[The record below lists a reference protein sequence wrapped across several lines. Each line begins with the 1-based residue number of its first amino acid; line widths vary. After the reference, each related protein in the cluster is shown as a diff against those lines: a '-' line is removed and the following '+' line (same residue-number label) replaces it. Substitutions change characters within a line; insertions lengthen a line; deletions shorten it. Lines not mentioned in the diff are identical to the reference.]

1 MDAKAIFS
9 DKTGFCRLE
18 ILHAAGDLL
27 KVWFEHVSSMLNYCH
42 EVGIDVHEVS
52 CETE

>member
-1 MDAKAIFS
+1 MSAKAIFC
-9 DKTGFCRLE
+9 DKTGNCRLE
-18 ILHAAGDLL
+18 ILHAAGDIL
-27 KVWFEHVSSMLNYCH
+27 KVWFEHVSSMLNYCR